1 MEGDELSNGDGYR
14 GVHQHHD
21 HDDDH
26 GALLPRL

>member
-21 HDDDH
+21 HDDD